1 MLEKVFG
8 ARRTMGKIV
17 VLLAVAAGV
26 ATLTS
31 YARDIGKWDQHSEER
46 PAPEK
51 ITPGENPSDPPSD
64 AIVLFDGK
72 NLSEWQSGDGSK
84 ARWKVKGDYMEV
96 VPGTGSIKTKKTFGD
111 AQLHV
116 EWATEAGA
124 EGHGQH
130 LSNSGV
136 FFGSYEVQVL
146 DTFKNKTY
154 PDGMAG
160 SLYGQYPPL
169 VNASKAPGEWQTFD
183 IVYRRP
189 RFKGN
194 KVTQPATFTVFHNG
208 VLVQD
213 AEELVGPTSHG
224 KRTPYRKH
232 GDLAVSLQ
240 DHGHKLRFRNIWI
253 RELDESKR

>member
-1 MLEKVFG
+1 MFEKFFG
-8 ARRTMGKIV
+8 ARRTIGKFV
-17 VLLAVAAGV
+17 VIMAVAIGV

-31 YARDIGKWDQHSEER
+31 YAREIGKWDQHSEER
-46 PAPEK
+46 PAPK
-51 ITPGENPSDPPSD
+51 KVDPGDSWSDAPSD
-64 AIVLFDGK
+64 AIVLFDGED
-72 NLSEWQSGDGSK
+72 LSEWQHGDGSK
-84 ARWKVKGDYMEV
+84 AKWKVKGDYMEV

-116 EWATEAGA
+116 EWATDPEA

-146 DTFKNKTY
+146 DTYKNKTY
-154 PDGMAG
+154 ADGMAG
-160 SLYGQYPPL
+160 ALYGQYPPL
-169 VNASKAPGEWQTFD
+169 VNATRPTGEWQSFD

-189 RFKGN
+189 RFKDGE
-194 KVTQPATFTVFHNG
+194 VVQPATFTVFHNG
-208 VLVQD
+208 VLVQEC
-213 AEELVGPTSHG
+213 EELVGPTSHG

-232 GDLAVSLQ
+232 GDLPVSLQ